1 MDSEQ
6 IENIWSMFP
15 EMSKEELI
23 TFLEIYKIH
32 SDFDNMYK
40 YENNEAP

>member
-1 MDSEQ
+1 MDRDE
-6 IENIWSMFP
+6 ILHWWSKFP
-15 EMSKEELI
+15 HMTEEEFI
-23 TFLEIYKIH
+23 PFLALYKDF